1 MLLSHV
7 DVAWLF
13 HAPQSLTCA
22 HSLPALMLQVT
33 QVKVPP
39 FDVTTSL
46 QVGCGS
52 KKAKR
57 LPAVR
62 QGFFLK
68 NNLPFKS
75 KLVRYIALHI
85 NLE

>member
-1 MLLSHV
+1 MGGRTAERTGSTSAV
-7 DVAWLF
+7 
-13 HAPQSLTCA
+13 LTRA
-22 HSLPALMLQVT
+22 ALVQVT

-39 FDVTTSL
+39 FDVTTAL

-57 LPAVR
+57 LPVVR
-62 QGFFLK
+62 QRFYLK

-75 KLVRYIALHI
+75 KLVRTYTLVATCYA
-85 NLE
+85 